1 MYGEIFFYIIEFTA
15 FILPALPNSLTIRLF
30 ILLIYFIA
38 HYFRLQV
45 VYSRFKNNILHPKN
59 ILIIDENNTINYI

>member
-1 MYGEIFFYIIEFTA
+1 MYSEIFFYIIEFTA

-45 VYSRFKNNILHPKN
+45 VYSRFKNNILYTTDA
-59 ILIIDENNTINYI
+59 IIKDENSTYV

>member
-1 MYGEIFFYIIEFTA
+1 MYSEIFFYIIEFTA

-45 VYSRFKNNILHPKN
+45 VYSSFKNNILYTKDT
-59 ILIIDENNTINYI
+59 IIKDENSTYV